1 MTYGK
6 GVHIMRELFGTDG
19 VRGVANRDLTPELA
33 YKIGRAGAYTLTRN
47 AKRPVKPAV
56 VIGKDTRISG
66 DMLEA
71 ALIAGI
77 CSVGVDVLRVGV
89 MPTPA
94 IAFLTRDLKA
104 AAGVVISASHNPVE
118 DNGIKF
124 FAATGYKLPDD
135 VEMEIE
141 RLIREGIPDTSR
153 PVGSEIGSVR
163 EVTDAGD
170 RYVRFAASTVNCSL
184 EGLKIVIDCA
194 NGAASVLSPR
204 IFRELGAEVIPVYS
218 DPDGININKDCGST
232 HPAVVAG
239 KVAEYGAD
247 LGLAH
252 DGDADRVI
260 AVDEEGSI
268 VDGDHIM
275 VICGTHLK
283 RKGKLPQDTVVVTV
297 MSNLG
302 LRLGLKNENIR
313 VLETQVGDRYVMEEL
328 LKCGAAFGGEQSGHI
343 IFLEHNTTGDGIVTG
358 LQLAAVVRETGKTL
372 SELAAQME
380 RLPQVL
386 VNVRVIDKTAA
397 MEAAEVTAAI
407 RRGEEILG
415 DRGRILVRPSGTE
428 PKVRVMA
435 EGPDEKQLE
444 EIVEGI
450 AAIISRVAG

>member
-1 MTYGK
+1 
-6 GVHIMRELFGTDG
+6 MRELFGTDG

-33 YKIGRAGAYTLTRN
+33 YKIGRAGAYTLTKN
-47 AKRPVKPAV
+47 AKGPVKPAV

-141 RLIREGIPDTSR
+141 RLIREGIPDASR

-163 EVTDAGD
+163 EVADAGD

-239 KVAEYGAD
+239 KVAQYGAD

-358 LQLAAVVRETGKTL
+358 LQLAAVVSETGTTL
-372 SELAAQME
+372 SELAAKME

-397 MEAAEVTAAI
+397 MEAAEVTEAI

>member
-1 MTYGK
+1 
-6 GVHIMRELFGTDG
+6 MRELFGTDG

-33 YKIGRAGAYTLTRN
+33 YKIGRAGAYTLTKN
-47 AKRPVKPAV
+47 AKGPVKPAV

-141 RLIREGIPDTSR
+141 RLIREGIPDASR

-163 EVTDAGD
+163 EVADAGD

-239 KVAEYGAD
+239 KVAQYGAD

-358 LQLAAVVRETGKTL
+358 LQLAAVVSETGTTL
-372 SELAAQME
+372 SELAARME

-386 VNVRVIDKTAA
+386 VNVRVNNKTAA
-397 MEAAEVTAAI
+397 MEDAAVREAI
-407 RRGEEILG
+407 HQGEKLLG

-444 EIVEGI
+444 EIVEAI
-450 AAIISRVAG
+450 AATISRVAG

>member
-1 MTYGK
+1 
-6 GVHIMRELFGTDG
+6 MRELFGTDG

-124 FAATGYKLPDD
+124 FAATGYKLPDE
-135 VEMEIE
+135 VEIEIE
-141 RLIREGIPDTSR
+141 RLIREGIPDSNR

-163 EVTDAGD
+163 EIADAGD
-170 RYVRFAASTVNCSL
+170 RYIRFAASTVNCSL

-232 HPAVVAG
+232 HPGVVAG

-283 RKGKLPQDTVVVTV
+283 RKGKLLKDTVVVTV

-328 LKCGAAFGGEQSGHI
+328 LKCGATFGGEQSGHI

-386 VNVRVIDKTAA
+386 VNVRVSDKTAA
-397 MEAAEVTAAI
+397 MEAPEVTEAI
-407 RRGEEILG
+407 RRGEEVLG

-450 AAIISRVAG
+450 AVLISRVAG